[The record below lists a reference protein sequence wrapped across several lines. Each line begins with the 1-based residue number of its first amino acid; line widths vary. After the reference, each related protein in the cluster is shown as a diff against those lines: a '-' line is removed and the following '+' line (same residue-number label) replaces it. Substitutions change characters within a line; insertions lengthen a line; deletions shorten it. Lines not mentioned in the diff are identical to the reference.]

1 MGRKKV
7 SSCLSSCSDLLPVRR
22 SQIET
27 WSLIRQ
33 LYQAMFPFSA
43 SFFSPCNSKRSEEKP
58 NIYPTSTH
66 NSIHKHHKVS
76 FTKLQIDNFSKTFRL
91 SCVLCWVAAG
101 ARSKAPRNEATE
113 TIIFIHNPLR
123 ASDLF
128 YEWKISWKSK
138 RGSSVV
144 FKDLFSQGWIFHR
157 KVRTLSLFH
166 SGLVRKCFMGF
177 PFSRTRR
184 SNRHT
189 YRAIHKEKNK

>member
-1 MGRKKV
+1 
-7 SSCLSSCSDLLPVRR
+7 
-22 SQIET
+22 
-27 WSLIRQ
+27 
-33 LYQAMFPFSA
+33 MFPFSA
-43 SFFSPCNSKRSEEKP
+43 IFFSPCNWKRSEEKP
-58 NIYPTSTH
+58 NIYPASTH

-138 RGSSVV
+138 RGSFGRLQRFIFPRLRFPPKSQNSLARVLSESVLW
-144 FKDLFSQGWIFHR
+144 D
-157 KVRTLSLFH
+157 FH
-166 SGLVRKCFMGF
+166 SRELEDPIDTLTEPFIKRKI
-177 PFSRTRR
+177 
-184 SNRHT
+184 N
-189 YRAIHKEKNK
+189 NKRICTMKLENIKQTKSGND